1 LKLLKNKGGFIDMN
15 QNKKDMFPDLK
26 RNNDSPLKAWD
37 SDYFFMQGN
46 KEKKIG
52 TISISEQAHN
62 RIINRYLLLSC
73 VFFAFLVLSGCE
85 NFQSADDDSTSQTHN
100 TVTTANYA
108 PTSVTNKTFDVGYDA
123 GRIKFKTSSSCIFPN
138 DTLPSGYLWNVRPTY
153 TYKLSTTANKAILV
167 VSYTYAYL
175 STFKIYKHYQSIYTL
190 TFTKKNAGTY
200 REERYKRTTRETST
214 TLFSDD
220 DTSYINGNF
229 ELK

>member
-1 LKLLKNKGGFIDMN
+1 M
-15 QNKKDMFPDLK
+15 KKQS
-26 RNNDSPLKAWD
+26 RN
-37 SDYFFMQGN
+37 
-46 KEKKIG
+46 
-52 TISISEQAHN
+52 
-62 RIINRYLLLSC
+62 
-73 VFFAFLVLSGCE
+73 AFLTLVFSLGVCVLFSSCD
-85 NFQSADDDSTSQTHN
+85 NSQSADDDSVSGSGN
-100 TVTTANYA
+100 VPTTANYA

-123 GRIKFKTSSSCIFPN
+123 GRIKFKTSSSCIFPD

-167 VSYTYAYL
+167 VSYTYAYF
-175 STFKIYKHYQSIYTL
+175 STSKIYQHYQSIYTL

-220 DTSYINGNF
+220 DTSFYNGSF